1 MASARMLQIDGEIH
15 ACMAELGAL
24 GIGGGVALGTHAT
37 WPDVVVIVDKTIN
50 LVKTTLPAD
59 ASSLIQVV
67 YKGLWFVL
75 SDAKE
80 LKTENKDKLK
90 SDKAFSIA
98 QQLARYLE
106 FVPIITKATETDTA
120 VIEAFNGSAA
130 AIAAMAKS
138 YGSAKSKKVSDLHKL
153 FHDIGENLKLIP
165 EAIPNAKLLIDIGNA
180 LSP

>member
-1 MASARMLQIDGEIH
+1 MASTRRLQIDGEIR
-15 ACMAELGAL
+15 ACRAELEAL
-24 GIGGGVALGTHAT
+24 GIGGRAALGAG
-37 WPDVVVIVDKTIN
+37 WPDVVGIVDKTIN

-59 ASSLIQVV
+59 ASPLIQVV
-67 YKGLWFVL
+67 YKGLLFVL

-106 FVPIITKATETDTA
+106 FVPIITKATETDAA

-130 AIAAMAKS
+130 AIAAMAKN
-138 YGSAKSKKVSDLHKL
+138 YGSAKSKKISDLHKL

-165 EAIPNAKLLIDIGNA
+165 DSIPNAKLLIDIGNA
-180 LSP
+180 LSS